1 MSDFDDDAFDALDDD
16 VLLLAAAQ
24 AEAIPSLHRH
34 AAAVSPRPAK
44 RRRLSRPGPPIIRPS
59 EDQLRPETSD
69 AESDYVSESFP
80 NPSAAI
86 RSVVSQHGDEYDY
99 EQDLA
104 NLPSDALR
112 TSPPLDSTEVVI
124 TEVCD
129 SAPSWYTIPRA
140 PLQNLRQTTLFGRD
154 VADASVLAH
163 KPTTA
168 RRTWPIANKAEPET
182 HHQLDLE
189 AAKTWI
195 YPTNIGKIR
204 TYQFNI
210 VQRGLF
216 HNTLVALPTGLGKTF
231 IAATI
236 MLNWYRWTKDAK
248 IVFVAPTKPL
258 VSQQIHACTN
268 VTGIPYSQCAV
279 LTGNVHRTVRQ
290 DQWETKRVFFM
301 TPQTL
306 QSDLS
311 SGIADPKKIVLI
323 VVDEAHR
330 AKGQYA
336 YVQVVRRIRQLNQS
350 FRILALTATPGADV
364 KAVQEVIDGLD
375 ISRVEIRT
383 DESLDLREY
392 IHDRDVETQVFQP
405 SHEMSTIMDL
415 YSKAVKPLMDAIDGQ
430 LPTWMKDP
438 ISLTPYGCNQAMA
451 DWMKSG
457 AGRNAHPAVKG
468 RVITVMSLLGGLAHG
483 MDLLKYHS
491 LTAAWH
497 KWKEFKDDNSSNP
510 KSKSM
515 WKEKLFTNEHFQ
527 SMIVTLERWNREPD
541 FLGHPKLEY
550 LRRVILNHL
559 LDDQESRRQRDT
571 GSTGTRIMIFSSF
584 RDSAEVIANVLN
596 RTDPIIKPHIF
607 VGQADSKN
615 SKGMTQKKQLEVIEQ
630 FKQGKYN
637 TLIATSIGE
646 EGLDIGEV
654 DLIVC
659 YDSKSSPLRM
669 LQRMGRTGRKRSGKV
684 VMLQMSGKE
693 ENDWQK
699 AKDSYQT
706 MQRKITEGNEFTFHE
721 DRSRRILPREIV
733 PEVDKREVEIPV
745 ENSQVPAGELPPLPK
760 KGKRKV
766 TKKFHMPDGV
776 ETGFVNAAA
785 LKGVAPKGNRK
796 EVSAVVEDEP
806 EPLPYLDSVCL
817 NADQILTLQNGY
829 QNHHYDNDED
839 SAQLSRPE
847 LHKHPICQR
856 ILQPTNYVEHGRIT
870 KSFVAVMQKMGS
882 MDSMTAIEYE
892 IGLDKALLEEG
903 PDTEK
908 ILVSDHNN
916 EDNPVLSDEHQPPV
930 RQGVKAKRATR
941 APRLA
946 KRARQSQS
954 LTTARS
960 FEADVGESSSP
971 PPSDPAYAIRSQ
983 AITLGSEDTAPPTSC
998 LGHTYNDSEY
1008 DTDMDGFVVADDIV
1022 IAEMEEMEAR
1032 EDVDSSLPSLK
1043 ALRDGANYA
1052 EQRDFPMSTADTA
1065 ETGSL
1070 PDLDELMGRAKKT
1083 TKAVEKM
1090 QNARK
1095 RRVIDSDDDDDDDID
1110 DDD

>member
-1 MSDFDDDAFDALDDD
+1 MSDFDDDDFDSLDDD
-16 VLLLAAAQ
+16 ALLQAAAQ
-24 AEAIPSLHRH
+24 VEAAPNLQINNFV
-34 AAAVSPRPAK
+34 VSPRPAK
-44 RRRLSRPGPPIIRPS
+44 RRRLSGNVIPTISPS

-69 AESDYVSESFP
+69 VDSDVPVENFP
-80 NPSAAI
+80 QFDADVRSA
-86 RSVVSQHGDEYDY
+86 VTQHEDPYDY

-112 TSPPLDSTEVVI
+112 TSPIP
-124 TEVCD
+124 D
-129 SAPSWYTIPRA
+129 SATSWYAVPRA
-140 PLQNLRQTTLFGRD
+140 PLQNLRQTTLFGRG
-154 VADASVLAH
+154 VADATSGH
-163 KPTTA
+163 KPPTA
-168 RRTWPIANKAEPET
+168 RRAWPSANKQEPLT

-204 TYQFNI
+204 DYQFNI

-248 IVFVAPTKPL
+248 IIFVAPTKPL
-258 VSQQIHACTN
+258 VSQQIHACAN

-311 SGIADPKKIVLI
+311 SGIADPKKIILL

-336 YVQVVRRIRQLNQS
+336 YVQVVRKIRMLNPS
-350 FRILALTATPGADV
+350 FRILALTATPGGDV
-364 KAVQEVIDGLD
+364 KAVQEVINGLD
-375 ISRVEIRT
+375 ISRIEIRT
-383 DESLDLREY
+383 DQSLDLREY
-392 IHDRDVETQVFQP
+392 VHDRDVETQVFKA
-405 SHEMSTIMDL
+405 SYEMSTIMDL
-415 YSKAVKPLMDAIDGQ
+415 YSKAVKPLMDAIDSQ

-457 AGRNAHPAVKG
+457 AGRNAHAAVKG

-497 KWKEFKDDNSSNP
+497 KWKEFKDDNASNP
-510 KSKSM
+510 KSKSS
-515 WKEKLFTNEHFQ
+515 WKEKLFTNEHFRD
-527 SMIVTLERWNREPD
+527 MMDRLERWNREPD

-550 LRRVILNHL
+550 LRSVVLNHL
-559 LDDQESRRQRDT
+559 LDDQEGQRPGNT
-571 GSTGTRIMIFSSF
+571 TSTGTRIMIFSSF
-584 RDSAEVIANVLN
+584 RDSAEVIVNVLS
-596 RTDPIIKPHIF
+596 RIDPMVKPHIF

-615 SKGMTQKKQLEVIEQ
+615 SKGMTQKRQLEVIEQ

-684 VMLQMSGKE
+684 VLLQMSGKE
-693 ENDWQK
+693 ENDWAK

-706 MQRKITEGNEFTFHE
+706 MQRKIAEGNEFTFHE
-721 DRSRRILPREIV
+721 EHSKRILPREIV

-745 ENSQVPAGELPPLPK
+745 ENSQVTAGALPPLPK

-766 TKKFHMPDGV
+766 TKKFHMPDDV
-776 ETGFVNAAA
+776 ETGFVTA
-785 LKGVAPKGNRK
+785 GVRNGSTKRASKK
-796 EVSAVVEDEP
+796 KVSTIVDDEP

-817 NADQILTLQNGY
+817 DADQKLQLENGY
-829 QNHHYDNDED
+829 QNHHYDDDED
-839 SAQLSRPE
+839 SAQLCRPA

-856 ILQPTNYVEHGRIT
+856 VLQSTSFVEHGRAT
-870 KSFVAVMQKMGS
+870 RSFVALMQKIGS
-882 MDSMTAIEYE
+882 MNGSIASDYE
-892 IGLDKALLEEG
+892 IYLDKALLEDGRDIRNVLISPEN
-903 PDTEK
+903 
-908 ILVSDHNN
+908 V
-916 EDNPVLSDEHQPPV
+916 DNDLLLDQPPPTSRRKNKPKTTANPSKV
-930 RQGVKAKRATR
+930 AKRGPTSR
-941 APRLA
+941 QRTAPE
-946 KRARQSQS
+946 
-954 LTTARS
+954 S
-960 FEADVGESSSP
+960 FDLEVGEPSSP
-971 PPSDPAYAIRSQ
+971 PPSDPAYAMRSQ
-983 AITLGSEDTAPPTSC
+983 AITLGSDDTAPPPSC
-998 LGHTYNDSEY
+998 TRRSYNDSEY
-1008 DTDMDGFVVADDIV
+1008 DSNLDDFVVDDDVV
-1022 IAEMEEMEAR
+1022 IAEMEELEAMEDM
-1032 EDVDSSLPSLK
+1032 ESSLPSLK
-1043 ALRDGANYA
+1043 ALRDGADYA
-1052 EQRDFPMSTADTA
+1052 KRRDFPMSTAETA
-1065 ETGSL
+1065 ETSSL
-1070 PDLDELMGRAKKT
+1070 PDLDEIMGRTNKT
-1083 TKAVEKM
+1083 TNGPPKK
-1090 QNARK
+1090 QNGRK
-1095 RRVIDSDDDDDDDID
+1095 RRVLDSDDDDDDDD
-1110 DDD
+1110 D